1 MKSDPGG
8 VGIDRRT
15 FGFAAAATFLIGS
28 NAKAAAGPVL
38 EEIASADRSWV
49 QVAVAPSGR
58 VFLNFSRW
66 FGPLE
71 VAVAEVLP
79 GRRLRPYPDAGFNR
93 DTARPAS
100 ERAVS
105 VQSVHIDPSGRTLW
119 IVDSGNPGLGGAITG
134 GARLVEVSLATNR
147 IVRTLPLNDV
157 IGKGGYLADVR
168 FHASRRIAVLPD
180 LASGALAVVDLT
192 SGGGRRVLE
201 GHISTQAE
209 DITLNF
215 GGKPWLYA
223 DGSRPRTAA
232 TSLAFSPD
240 GRTLYFK
247 ALIGRRL
254 YSVPT
259 SALMAG
265 NREAASAVRPV
276 VLAHPTDAIAFG
288 PTASCT

>member
-1 MKSDPGG
+1 
-8 VGIDRRT
+8 
-15 FGFAAAATFLIGS
+15 
-28 NAKAAAGPVL
+28 
-38 EEIASADRSWV
+38 
-49 QVAVAPSGR
+49 
-58 VFLNFSRW
+58 
-66 FGPLE
+66 
-71 VAVAEVLP
+71 
-79 GRRLRPYPDAGFNR
+79 
-93 DTARPAS
+93 
-100 ERAVS
+100 
-105 VQSVHIDPSGRTLW
+105 
-119 IVDSGNPGLGGAITG
+119 LGGAITG
-134 GARLVEVSLATNR
+134 GAKLVEVSLATNR

-288 PTASCT
+288 SDGFLYMTAIDRSAITRWAPGAAQVETVVEDGRLAWPVGLTFGPRGHLYTTVGRIHEGATPSDRYRLFRFLPLPARG